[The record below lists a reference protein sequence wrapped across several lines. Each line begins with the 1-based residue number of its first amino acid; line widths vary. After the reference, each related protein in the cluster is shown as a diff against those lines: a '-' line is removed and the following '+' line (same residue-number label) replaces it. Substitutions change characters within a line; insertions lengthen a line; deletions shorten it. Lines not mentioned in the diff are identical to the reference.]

1 MSINFKGMVLQMTSR
16 RKIRELIIQFLYQW
30 EMNKESPFE
39 QTLSLFWDVVEI
51 KEEDKKVVEEWIRD
65 IIKKKKTIEEK
76 INSYI
81 KNWSLDRLAIVD
93 KCILLLGI
101 YEILYRKDIPPA
113 VTINESVEIAKK
125 YSTEASGKFVNGVLD
140 AIRKESGRQ
149 AWVTSS

>member
-1 MSINFKGMVLQMTSR
+1 MVLLMTSR

-39 QTLSLFWDVVEI
+39 QILSLFWDVAEI

-65 IIKKKKTIEEK
+65 IVKRKKTIEEK

-93 KCILLLGI
+93 KCILMLGI

-149 AWVTSS
+149 AWITSS

>member
-1 MSINFKGMVLQMTSR
+1 MTSR

-39 QTLSLFWDVVEI
+39 QILSLFWDVAEI

-65 IIKKKKTIEEK
+65 IVKRKKTIEEK

-93 KCILLLGI
+93 KCILMLGI

-149 AWVTSS
+149 AWITSS

>member
-1 MSINFKGMVLQMTSR
+1 MILQMTSR

-39 QTLSLFWDVVEI
+39 QILSLFWDVAEI

-65 IIKKKKTIEEK
+65 IIKRKKTIEEK

-93 KCILLLGI
+93 KCILMLGI

>member
-1 MSINFKGMVLQMTSR
+1 MTSR

-39 QTLSLFWDVVEI
+39 QILSLFWDVAEI

-65 IIKKKKTIEEK
+65 IIKRKKTIEEK

-93 KCILLLGI
+93 KCILMLGI